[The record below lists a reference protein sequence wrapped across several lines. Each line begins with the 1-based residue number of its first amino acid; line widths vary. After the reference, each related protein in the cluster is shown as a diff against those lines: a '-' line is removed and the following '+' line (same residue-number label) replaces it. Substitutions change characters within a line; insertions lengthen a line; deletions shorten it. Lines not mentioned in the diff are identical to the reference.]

1 MTDLRADPHDEP
13 TTETSG
19 DPAAPAADAASVRPY
34 RDLPPVTERE
44 LAARARGL
52 ASAYIEG
59 GDDPDP
65 ELTRRKEAKYRRLLI
80 GMIVLIVGSGFVF
93 TILDIAST
101 GLGK

>member
-1 MTDLRADPHDEP
+1 MTDLQTEP
-13 TTETSG
+13 RDDLAEPG
-19 DPAAPAADAASVRPY
+19 ADAPPDRPI

-52 ASAYIEG
+52 ASAYIDG

-65 ELTRRKEAKYRRLLI
+65 ELTRRQEAKYWRLLY
-80 GMIVLIVGSGFVF
+80 GMLILIVGSAVLF
-93 TILDIAST
+93 TILDVAST

>member
-1 MTDLRADPHDEP
+1 MTDIHTEP
-13 TTETSG
+13 TDTAAEPALTT
-19 DPAAPAADAASVRPY
+19 AAPPPAPPF

-52 ASAYIEG
+52 ASAYIDG

-65 ELTRRKEAKYRRLLI
+65 DATKRQEAKYWRLLFL
-80 GMIVLIVGSGFVF
+80 MIIVIVGSGLVF
-93 TILDIAST
+93 TVLDIAST

>member
-1 MTDLRADPHDEP
+1 MTD
-13 TTETSG
+13 TGTETTNPP
-19 DPAAPAADAASVRPY
+19 DPAAPTAGTSVTPGASATRPI

-52 ASAYIEG
+52 ATAYIDG

-65 ELTRRKEAKYRRLLI
+65 ELTRRQEAKYWRLLYL
-80 GMIVLIVGSGFVF
+80 MLALIVGSTVVF

-101 GLGK
+101 GIGK